1 MKCVIFDIDGTL
13 ADASHRVQH
22 IKKQPKDWDAF
33 FADMDKDKPI
43 PHIVELLR
51 LVRSSNF
58 GTPVFVSGRPER
70 YRGVTGKWLREHN
83 IHNPEYH
90 GLLRLFMRADG
101 DRRDDD
107 LVKYDILERLK
118 YDGYTPIMCFDD
130 RDRVVKMW
138 RNNNVPCLQ
147 VAEGNF

>member
-1 MKCVIFDIDGTL
+1 MRCVIFDIDGTL
-13 ADASHRVQH
+13 ADASHRVHH

-33 FADMDKDKPI
+33 FAETPNDKPV

-51 LVRSSNF
+51 LVRSS
-58 GTPVFVSGRPER
+58 GWGAVVFVSGRPER
-70 YRGVTGKWLREHN
+70 TRGDTVAWLRKHN
-83 IHNPEYH
+83 IHNTEYH
-90 GLLRLFMRADG
+90 GQLRLFMRADG

-107 LVKYDILERLK
+107 IVKYEILQRMRG
-118 YDGYTPIMCFDD
+118 DGLSPIMAFDD

-138 RNNNVPCLQ
+138 RENNVPTLQ